1 MKNLR
6 GTYVHRGDAHRRR
19 TRIRQTAL
27 VVSFFSASAFLLGNR
42 KPVSTDAIAAP
53 VPTRSTNG
61 GSSFRINLST
71 DRSLAAQLDS
81 ARGELD
87 LAHMQLDRANRIIGY
102 STQYR
107 IRADLATNI
116 LDVAS
121 SEGIDPELAFR
132 LVKLESDFNPRATSP
147 VGAIGLTQVMPA
159 TARFYV
165 KGITAEGLYDPNTNL
180 RVGLRYLRGLVKQY
194 NNDVNVALLVYN
206 RGEVAVAKARA
217 EGDNPSN
224 GYDRI
229 LTRGYRG
236 KGTVE

>member
-19 TRIRQTAL
+19 TRVRQTVL

-42 KPVSTDAIAAP
+42 KPVSQDAIAAP
-53 VPTRSTNG
+53 VPTRPSA
-61 GSSFRINLST
+61 SAFRINLST

-81 ARGELD
+81 TRGELD
-87 LAHMQLDRANRIIGY
+87 LAHMQLDRANQIIGY

-107 IRADLATNI
+107 IRADLATTI
-116 LDVAS
+116 LDIAS
-121 SEGIDPELAFR
+121 AEGIDPELAFR

-159 TARFYV
+159 TARYYV
-165 KGITAEGLYDPNTNL
+165 KGITAEGLYDPSTNL
-180 RVGLRYLRGLVKQY
+180 RVGFRYLRGLVKEY
-194 NNDVNVALLVYN
+194 HNDMNLALLVYN
-206 RGEVAVAKARA
+206 RGPVAVEKARA

-229 LTRGYRG
+229 LTKGYHG